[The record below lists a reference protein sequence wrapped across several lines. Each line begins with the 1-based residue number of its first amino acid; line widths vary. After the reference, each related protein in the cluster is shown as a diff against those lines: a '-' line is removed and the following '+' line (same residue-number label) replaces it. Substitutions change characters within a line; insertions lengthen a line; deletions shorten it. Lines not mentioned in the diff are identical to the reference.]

1 MDGMNAPRTIEWFY
15 DFISPYAY
23 LASQALD
30 RLPPDI
36 GIERVPILFAGI
48 LKRWDTRGPGEIGP
62 MRRFTYRQIAW
73 LAEKNGIP
81 LTFPPIHP
89 FNPLKLLRLN
99 IALGASPEVTDRLFR
114 FVWGEGKSSDD
125 PVAWAAL
132 LEECGLSEAQA
143 DERTNDPDIKKRLLE
158 NTERAIERGVFGVP
172 AFLVGDEVFWGF
184 DSIPFINDFIADPNL
199 LQTPALQQADRV
211 GEGIKRR

>member
-1 MDGMNAPRTIEWFY
+1 MNGTSTPLAIEWFY

-36 GIERVPILFAGI
+36 SISRNPILFAGI
-48 LKRWDTRGPGEIGP
+48 LKQWDTRGPGEIAP

-73 LAEKNGIP
+73 LAEKNSIP
-81 LTFPPIHP
+81 LKFPPVHP

-99 IALGASPEVTDRLFR
+99 IALGDSPEVTDRLFR
-114 FVWGEGKSSDD
+114 FVWSEGKSSED
-125 PVAWAAL
+125 PKAWNAL
-132 LEECGLSEAQA
+132 LEEYGLSEAQV
-143 DERTNDPDIKKRLLE
+143 DERINDPGVKRQLLE
-158 NTERAIERGVFGVP
+158 NTGQAIERGVFGVP
-172 AFLVGDEVFWGF
+172 AFIVRDEVFWGF
-184 DSIPFINDFIADPNL
+184 DSIPFINDFIADPDL
-199 LQTPALQQADRV
+199 LLKPALQQADRV